1 MAKQIHPSE
10 KLSDASISSWGRLL
24 AAAGKL
30 FQPLSASLDQ
40 HFPRLPAFLNLARL
54 NRPIGIFLLL
64 WPTLWGLWI
73 AAAGFPG
80 WHLLLV
86 FVLGT
91 VLTRSAGCIIND
103 IFDRGFDGHVQRTR
117 NRPLVQGQV
126 SVTEAVVFMGIL
138 LFIALLLVLS
148 TNTLTVMLAFG
159 AVLIAAI
166 YPLMKRYTYMPQAVL
181 GLAFSFGIP
190 MAFAATTDNVPQ
202 VAWLLVVANVVWTVA
217 YDTQYAMVDRDDDL
231 LLGLKSSAILFAD
244 MDRLAVGTLQGLFL
258 LIMYGVMGPAEL
270 GYFHLAG
277 LSCAAGLFFYQ
288 QYLIYA
294 RQRDD
299 CFAAFLNN
307 HWVGLGIFLGIF
319 ATYF

>member
-1 MAKQIHPSE
+1 MSTW
-10 KLSDASISSWGRLL
+10 DRLL
-24 AAAGKL
+24 AMPGKWL
-30 FQPLSASLDQ
+30 EPLLESLDRQ
-40 HFPRLPAFLNLARL
+40 FPRLPALLRLARL
-54 NRPIGIFLLL
+54 DRPIGIFLLL
-64 WPTLWGLWI
+64 WPTLWALWI
-73 AAAGFPG
+73 AAEGFPG

-91 VLTRSAGCIIND
+91 ILTRSAGCIIND
-103 IFDRGFDGHVQRTR
+103 IFDRGFDGHVERTR

-126 SVTEAVVFMGIL
+126 SVTEAVVFMAIL
-138 LFIALLLVLS
+138 LLMALLLVLS

-159 AVLIAAI
+159 AVIIAAI

-181 GLAFSFGIP
+181 GLGFAFGTP
-190 MAFAATTDNVPQ
+190 MAFAATTGEVPQ

-244 MDRLAVGTLQGLFL
+244 MDRVAVGTLQGLFL

-270 GYFHLAG
+270 GYFYLAG
-277 LSCAAGLFFYQ
+277 LSCAAGLFVYQ